1 MSDHDFIL
9 PAASQTLAVSRT
21 NWNGSLNAVLQN
33 YYGAALPAAA
43 DVNDEGTTGLVNGM
57 LYRDS
62 ANGVVYVRDSGAFK
76 GQTGHVT
83 RNFTRVGIGTRIC
96 NNLVGASFLGFFEGG
111 APMGGIKYSGIE
123 VGELVCTV
131 GNSAGSANNRLYL
144 KSANTAAG
152 IVDVS
157 IPPDGGIGVAKLN
170 WDAPVQAN
178 VNFSVNNLYPSA
190 NNQYDLGSV
199 LFDGA
204 NRKLAF
210 RDLHL
215 TRKIWCNTT
224 LQIGGAGVSITGPTT
239 SSGVYKAP
247 NGVVGAPA
255 YAFTNAATS
264 GLFKSANSTQGTT
277 SISTTI
283 GGTQIVNANTRGIY
297 PGTTATLD
305 IGGLKD
311 AWRSMHATNFYGQ
324 ATTAL
329 YADLAERFEADEALE
344 EGDVVMI
351 GGEKEITKTD
361 RESTPEVFGVI
372 STQPAYAMNS
382 EGGPNETHPY
392 VALVGKVPVKVTG
405 KVLKGQRLVAS
416 SQVGI
421 AIAAET
427 KNIFAVVGRALESS
441 DELGT
446 KLINAAVGK
455 L

>member
-9 PAASQTLAVSRT
+9 PAASSTLAVART
-21 NWNGSLNAVLQN
+21 NWNASLNAVLQN

-43 DVNDEGTTGLVNGM
+43 DVNDEGTTGLVDGM

-76 GQTGHVT
+76 GQTGHIT
-83 RNFTRVGIGTRIC
+83 RNFTRVGIGTRLC
-96 NNLVGASFLGFFEGG
+96 NNLVGASYLGYFEGG
-111 APMGGIKYSGIE
+111 KPMGGIKFSGIE

-170 WDAPVQAN
+170 FDSAVDAD
-178 VNFSVNNLYPSA
+178 VNFTMRNLYAKA
-190 NNQYDLGSV
+190 NNNYDIGTASIQ
-199 LFDGA
+199 
-204 NRKLAF
+204 F
-210 RDLHL
+210 RDLFL
-215 TRKIWCNTT
+215 TRKIHSKTA
-224 LQIGGAGVSITGPTT
+224 LAIGNAGLTITGPTT
-239 SSGVYKAP
+239 SSGIYKAP

-277 SISTTI
+277 SISTTV

-297 PGTTATLD
+297 PGTTATFDL
-305 IGGLKD
+305 GGLKD

-382 EGGPNETHPY
+382 EGGPDETHPY

-416 SQVGI
+416 SQPGI

-441 DELGT
+441 EELGV